1 MRKTARNLTAASL
14 LASAIA
20 LPAQAHENVRGVV
33 VDKAT
38 NEPLIGAVIRVAGT
52 QEQVVLTDS
61 VGGFRLEDLPTGAY
75 TISINYLGYHP
86 EVIDSIRLSADS
98 LFTFSVKLE
107 ARDISLDHATV
118 VGRRDKESEN
128 VALTVQRKAVVAVQQ
143 VSASEMSRKGAS
155 DA

>member
-52 QEQVVLTDS
+52 QEQVALTDS

-75 TISINYLGYHP
+75 TISIN
-86 EVIDSIRLSADS
+86 
-98 LFTFSVKLE
+98 
-107 ARDISLDHATV
+107 
-118 VGRRDKESEN
+118 
-128 VALTVQRKAVVAVQQ
+128 
-143 VSASEMSRKGAS
+143 
-155 DA
+155 